1 VNVHDDVEA
10 FALGALDPGDERL
23 FRDHLGTCALCR
35 DAVAGYVVV
44 MSSLRSISQD
54 GAPPVPSVRS
64 RTYWREAIAAV
75 LVLGAVGGTFAY
87 TQRPDGDLAAI
98 ASIVAD
104 HPREIALTG
113 PRASGSVVV
122 GARGQRTAFIV
133 RGLPAPAPGRGYQVW
148 VRAAH
153 VSSPGM
159 LHRTRDGL
167 EVLIVPGD
175 VVRNAHRIG
184 ITIEPAGGSPKRSG
198 PTQVSAEV

>member
-1 VNVHDDVEA
+1 MNVHDDVEA
-10 FALGALDPGDERL
+10 FALGALDPEDERL
-23 FRDHLGTCALCR
+23 FRDHLATCAPCR
-35 DAVAGYVVV
+35 DAVAGYAVV
-44 MSSLRSISQD
+44 MSSLRSIPQN
-54 GAPPVPSVRS
+54 GVPPVPVVRP
-64 RTYWREAIAAV
+64 RTYWREAIAAM
-75 LVLGAVGGTFAY
+75 LVIGAVGGTFAY

-98 ASIVAD
+98 ASMVAD
-104 HPREIALTG
+104 HPREIALIG
-113 PRASGSVVV
+113 SSARGSVVV

-175 VVRNAHRIG
+175 VVRGAHRIG
-184 ITIEPAGGSPKRSG
+184 VTIEPAGGSPKRSG

>member
-10 FALGALDPGDERL
+10 FTLGALDPEDERV
-23 FRDHLGTCALCR
+23 FCDHLATCAPCR
-35 DAVAGYVVV
+35 DAVAGYAVV
-44 MSSLRSISQD
+44 MSSLRSIRQD
-54 GAPPVPSVRS
+54 GAPPVPTIRP

-75 LVLGAVGGTFAY
+75 LVIGAVGGTFAY

-98 ASIVAD
+98 ASMVAD

-122 GARGQRTAFIV
+122 GAQGKRTAFIV

-148 VRAAH
+148 VRAAR

-159 LHRTRDGL
+159 LHRTREGL

-175 VVRNAHRIG
+175 VVRDAHRIG
-184 ITIEPAGGSPKRSG
+184 VTIEAAGGSPKRSG